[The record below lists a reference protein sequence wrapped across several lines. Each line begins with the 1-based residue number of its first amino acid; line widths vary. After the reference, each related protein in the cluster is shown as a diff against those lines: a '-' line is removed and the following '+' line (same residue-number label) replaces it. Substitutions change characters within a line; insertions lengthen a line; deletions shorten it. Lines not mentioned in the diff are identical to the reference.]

1 VSVAR
6 CEERALHT
14 LRPGIDPFESAL
26 ASFYISSNPLLYPLP
41 IALGVLRARK
51 SLSLYSEV
59 PGGLPRTFDSM
70 NSVTPDLIAFDS
82 RWRSPLD
89 PERKILCHWDQGEG
103 ADREFFATESA

>member
-70 NSVTPDLIAFDS
+70 NSVTPNLIAFDS
-82 RWRSPLD
+82 RWRSPYYATGIRGRGRIENFS
-89 PERKILCHWDQGEG
+89 PRR
-103 ADREFFATESA
+103 AREP